1 MPRSVKR
8 DRWIA
13 LGLLLLVMGVAY
25 LVLVHP
31 WFTQPMLAVQ
41 DELQSLRERELRVRV
56 QLQQAPQVSQRLQQA
71 RQTLQSRP
79 GFLPESS
86 AELASAGLVQ
96 RLERAVVD
104 ASPGN
109 RSCAISNRSPLQPET
124 KRFTR
129 VAVQVRL
136 RCGTPELAS
145 VLYSLENGTPRLFVD
160 NLNVMAQRYQL
171 AQRKRQWPGHRLRTG
186 RLPAAGQQCRPG
198 EHRRRACRR
207 GGQQCA
213 LK

>member
-56 QLQQAPQVSQRLQQA
+56 QLQQAPQVSQLLQQA

-171 AQRKRQWPGHRLRTG
+171 SPNESGNGLDIAFELAGYLRPGSNAGPVNTG
-186 RLPAAGQQCRPG
+186 AAPAAGEASNAP
-198 EHRRRACRR
+198 
-207 GGQQCA
+207 
-213 LK
+213 